1 MKKIYILILCSI
13 MAASLHAQEGFGTY
27 LRDIIQKQ
35 EKGILCMARA
45 IEACGLCDSLDILM
59 DYEYH
64 TRYMTGMIPTSIMD
78 YSMGY
83 PAYAPE
89 YRRYG
94 YTLFAETD
102 DFWLSQGIDPND
114 PEMLKKLTEWI
125 LDNHQYSD
133 NDQFTTDDNYESE
146 YNLLNQWATY
156 HLLPHRLIPDKLVN
170 HVNEYGY
177 SISSPNRLTIPVT
190 EYYVTM
196 GKRRLLKLYESA
208 ESDGVYINRFPH
220 LDNGRQGS
228 GHEIACD
235 PDKEG
240 IRVDRENY
248 IMDCPNA
255 IVYPISQPL
264 AYNDAV
270 ADNLHRTRLRF
281 DITGLFP
288 ELSNNDIR
296 IKKSSMQKDQYV
308 YIPSTNTYPYL
319 SDLTISKESNMIY
332 YNAYNMNWCNLNGDE
347 VLVTG
352 RYDVTLR
359 LPPVPRRGVYEIRY
373 KMLANASRG
382 IAQVYFGTDKEKLSP
397 AGMPIDFTRSI
408 NTMQAGWQND
418 TGDNDADQLVDTEL
432 RFNGVMKG
440 AQSITRNGTQSERA
454 GYQSIIRYIIV
465 RQTMDPNQ
473 TYYLR
478 FKSVLDSDRSSFYM
492 DYLEFC
498 PESVYDSR
506 EKPEDIW

>member
-35 EKGILCMARA
+35 EKGILAMARV
-45 IEACGLCDSLDILM
+45 IEACGLCDSIDILM
-59 DYEYH
+59 DYEYEY
-64 TRYMTGMIPTSIMD
+64 RYLTGTIPASYMD
-78 YSMGY
+78 NISYST
-83 PAYAPE
+83 AYAPAH
-89 YRRYG
+89 RRYG

-114 PEMLKKLTEWI
+114 PELLGKLTQWI
-125 LDNHQYSD
+125 LDNFQYNGFGYFT
-133 NDQFTTDDNYESE
+133 NDGNYESE
-146 YNLLNQWATY
+146 DNLLNQWATY
-156 HLLPHRLIPDKLVN
+156 HLLPHRLVPNKLVN
-170 HVNEYGY
+170 HVNEFGY
-177 SISSPNRLTIPVT
+177 NINAPNRLSIPVT

-220 LDNGRQGS
+220 LDDGRQGS

-264 AYNDAV
+264 AYTDAV

-347 VLVTG
+347 VQVQG
-352 RYDVTLR
+352 WYDVTLR
-359 LPPVPRRGVYEIRY
+359 LPPVPREGVYEIRY
-373 KMLANASRG
+373 KMLATTSRS
-382 IAQVYFGTDKEKLSP
+382 ITQVYFGTDKDKLSP

-440 AQSITRNGTQSERA
+440 AQSITQNGTQSERA
-454 GYQSIIRYIIV
+454 GNQNSRYILV
-465 RQTMDPNQ
+465 RQRMSPDE

-478 FKSVLDSDRSSFYM
+478 FKNVLDSDRSSFYM

>member
-13 MAASLHAQEGFGTY
+13 VAASLHAQEGFGTY

-64 TRYMTGMIPTSIMD
+64 TRYMTGMIPQTCMD
-78 YSMGY
+78 YITHY
-83 PAYAPE
+83 TAYAPE

-102 DFWLSQGIDPND
+102 DYWLSQGIDPND
-114 PEMLKKLTEWI
+114 PELLEKLTQWI
-125 LDNHQYSD
+125 LDNLQYCGD
-133 NDQFTTDDNYESE
+133 NPFNIDKNYESE
-146 YNLLNQWATY
+146 DNLLNQWATY
-156 HLLPHRLIPDKLVN
+156 HLLPHRLVPDKLVN
-170 HVNEYGY
+170 HVNEFGY
-177 SISSPNRLTIPVT
+177 SQPNHLGIPVT

-208 ESDGVYINRFPH
+208 ESNGVYINRFPH
-220 LDNGRQGS
+220 LDDGRQGS

-235 PDKEG
+235 PEKEG
-240 IRVDRENY
+240 ILVDRENY
-248 IMDCPNA
+248 IMNCPNA

-296 IKKSSMQKDQYV
+296 IKKSSVQKDQSV

-319 SDLTISKESNMIY
+319 SDLTISQESNMIY
-332 YNAYNMNWCNLNGDE
+332 DNAYNMNWCNLNGDE
-347 VLVTG
+347 VQVTG

-373 KMLANASRG
+373 KMLSNASRG

-397 AGMPIDFTRSI
+397 AGMPIDFTK
-408 NTMQAGWQND
+408 QASDMHVGWQND
-418 TGDNDADQLVDTEL
+418 TGDDYADQLVDTEKH
-432 RFNGVMKG
+432 FNGVMKG
-440 AQSITRNGTQSERA
+440 AKSITGYGTQTERSS
-454 GYQSIIRYIIV
+454 YQNIIRYIIV

-478 FKSVLDSDRSSFYM
+478 FKSVLDSSTSSFYM

-498 PESVYDSR
+498 PKEVYDNP

>member
-1 MKKIYILILCSI
+1 MKKIYILILCSV
-13 MAASLHAQEGFGTY
+13 MAATLHAQGGFGTY
-27 LRDIIQKQ
+27 LRDIIEKQ
-35 EKGILCMARA
+35 EKGILGMARV

-59 DYEYH
+59 DYEYEN
-64 TRYMTGMIPTSIMD
+64 RYLRGLIPTTIQDNIM
-78 YSMGY
+78 YRS
-83 PAYAPE
+83 AYAPE
-89 YRRYG
+89 HRRYG

-114 PEMLKKLTEWI
+114 PELLGKLTLWI
-125 LDNHQYSD
+125 LDNFQYNGFGYFT
-133 NDQFTTDDNYESE
+133 NDGNYESE
-146 YNLLNQWATY
+146 DNLLNQWVTY
-156 HLLPHRLIPDKLVN
+156 HLLPHRLVPDKLVN

-177 SISSPNRLTIPVT
+177 SISNPNRLTIPVT

-220 LDNGRQGS
+220 LDDGRQGS

-264 AYNDAV
+264 AYTDFV

-288 ELSNNDIR
+288 EFSNNDIR
-296 IKKSSMQKDQYV
+296 CSKITDDRHQYV

-319 SDLTISKESNMIY
+319 DDLTVSNDANMIY
-332 YNAYNMNWCNLNGDE
+332 YNAWNMGWCNLNGDE
-347 VLVTG
+347 VGVTG

-359 LPPVPRRGVYEIRY
+359 LPPVPREGIYEIRY
-373 KMLANASRG
+373 KMLAATSRS
-382 IAQVYFGTDKEKLSP
+382 ITQVYFGTDKEKLSP
-397 AGMPIDFTRSI
+397 AGMPIDFTRNI
-408 NTMQAGWQND
+408 NNMQAGWQAD

-440 AQSITRNGTQSERA
+440 AQSITQNGTQSERA
-454 GYQSIIRYIIV
+454 GNQNSRYILV
-465 RQTMDPNQ
+465 RQRMSPDE

-478 FKSVLDSDRSSFYM
+478 FKNVLDSYNKSLYM